1 MAYTTDELIEEVS
14 DHWQK
19 SPDGNFYKLLDTF
32 NQPLEHISMVSDRV
46 ADWRQISVAE
56 GTTLDL
62 HGEDRTAYRPTD
74 ADDPYRFLIWI
85 KILLSRAQ
93 GTVPSIVRIAGT
105 ALQNFDGFQV
115 WKTGIR
121 HIAISIPYSYMTDLP
136 TEKFIL
142 DNLQR
147 LVAMGIWIDKIVLPA
162 PTKLTGYVG
171 AYTQSNVIETE
182 SLASSWWT
190 GWSDDST
197 YNLSVTALTTM
208 NNMIELK
215 SEPLKI

>member
-19 SPDGNFYKLLDTF
+19 APEGNFYKLLDTF

-46 ADWRQISVAE
+46 TEWRQISIAE

-62 HGEDRTAYRPTD
+62 HGEDYTAYRPTD

-85 KILLSRAQ
+85 KILLARAQ

-105 ALQNFDGFQV
+105 ALQNFDGFKV
-115 WKTGIR
+115 WQTGIR

-162 PTKLTGYVG
+162 PTHLNGYIG
-171 AYTQSNVIETE
+171 AYTSSETIET
-182 SLASSWWT
+182 SALSASWWS
-190 GWSDDST
+190 GWSDDSNL
-197 YNLSVTALTTM
+197 NLSSVAVTTM
-208 NNMIELK
+208 TSMMTLQAESI
-215 SEPLKI
+215 S